1 MMNHTMF
8 RVQNATYSMERFLF
22 NMLGDVMQQAQ
33 KVPEMN
39 NYAMLII
46 ILLIMLIFILQLVR
60 KCLPQ
65 RTHATERDSP
75 QHNATQLPM

>member
-1 MMNHTMF
+1 MNHTMS
-8 RVQNATYSMERFLF
+8 RVQNATYGMEKFLF
-22 NMLGDVMQQAQ
+22 NMLGDVMQQTR

-46 ILLIMLIFILQLVR
+46 IMLIVLIFILQLLR
-60 KCLPQ
+60 KCLP
-65 RTHATERDSP
+65 RCTHATERDSP